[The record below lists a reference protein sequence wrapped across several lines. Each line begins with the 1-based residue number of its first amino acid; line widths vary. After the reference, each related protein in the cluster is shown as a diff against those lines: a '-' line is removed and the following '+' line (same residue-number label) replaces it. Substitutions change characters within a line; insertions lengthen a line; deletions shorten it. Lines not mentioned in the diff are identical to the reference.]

1 MKILDYKLNAIMAKA
16 RAMYGKRL
24 TLQDYSGLCGCRS
37 TAEIVSYLKNRTSYA
52 DAFENT
58 VTAGIDEGYV
68 EFLIKKL
75 SYNRFATLCRYEMSF
90 GEELH
95 NYFIVKEEM
104 SQILSCI
111 KSILLKNTDK
121 YVMNVPAFYTKSFS
135 LNAYDLINIK
145 SIPELIDCLEDTP
158 YQALIRKCYD
168 SSAGYLEYE
177 CELLN
182 YFYEFEYKLIK
193 KSGGKT
199 GGELFEL
206 LSTKADTQFI
216 DKIYR
221 TRKYFSASSNSLIQS
236 LAPIHLTCFTPKQIK
251 ALLNAADENE
261 VLAVLKTTKYK
272 NYAAKIE
279 KADYVEQAID
289 EENYKT
295 YKHLLRF
302 STDPN
307 VTMFC
312 FMFLESIEVS
322 NMIHIIEGVKYKI
335 SPDEIKSLLIGVGD

>member
-1 MKILDYKLNAIMAKA
+1 MKILEYKLNAIMAKA

-24 TLQDYSGLCGCRS
+24 SLQDYSALCSCRS
-37 TAEIVSYLKNRTSYA
+37 ATEIVSYLKGRTAYA

-90 GEELH
+90 GEKLH
-95 NYFIVKEEM
+95 NYFIVKEEIN
-104 SQILSCI
+104 QILSCI

-121 YVMNVPAFYTKSFS
+121 YVMNVPAFYTKSLS
-135 LNAYDLINIK
+135 LDAYDLMNVK
-145 SIPELIDCLEDTP
+145 TIPELIESLEGTP
-158 YQALIRKCYD
+158 YKALISKCYD
-168 SSAGYLEYE
+168 SAAGYVEYE

-182 YFYEFEYKLIK
+182 YFYEFEYKLISEK
-193 KSGGKT
+193 KSKAS
-199 GGELFEL
+199 GELFDL

-216 DKIYR
+216 DKLYR
-221 TRKYFSASSNSLIQS
+221 TKKYFSSSSERIIRS
-236 LAPIHLTCFTPKQIK
+236 LAPIHLTGLTQKQIK
-251 ALLNAADENE
+251 QLLNASDEKE
-261 VLAVLKTTKYK
+261 LLRILKTTKYK
-272 NYAAKIE
+272 NYASKIE
-279 KADYVEQAID
+279 KSDYAEQAIN
-289 EENYKT
+289 EENYKM

-302 STDPN
+302 SDDPN

-312 FMFLESIEVS
+312 FMFLENIETE
-322 NMIHIIEGVKYKI
+322 NMIHIIEGVKYKM

>member
-24 TLQDYSGLCGCRS
+24 TLQDYVGLSGCKSCS
-37 TAEIVSYLKNRTSYA
+37 EIVSYLKGRTSYA

-75 SYNRFATLCRYEMSF
+75 SYMRFATLCRYEMSF

-95 NYFIVKEEM
+95 NYFIVKEEIN
-104 SQILSCI
+104 QILLCI

-121 YVMNVPAFYTKSFS
+121 YVMSVPAFYSKS
-135 LNAYDLINIK
+135 LDVNAYDLMNIK
-145 SIPELIDCLEDTP
+145 TIPELIDSLEGTD
-158 YQALIRKCYD
+158 YQSIIKKCYD
-168 SSAGYLEYE
+168 SGSEYLEYE
-177 CELLN
+177 CELFN

-193 KSGGKT
+193 KSGGKK

-206 LSTKADTQFI
+206 LSTKADTKFI
-216 DKIYR
+216 DNIYR
-221 TRKYFSASSNSLIQS
+221 TKKYFSASSKSLIQS
-236 LAPIHLTCFTPKQIK
+236 LAPIHLTGFTAKQIN
-251 ALLNAADENE
+251 ALLNAADEKE
-261 VLAVLKTTKYK
+261 ILSILKGTKYK
-272 NYAAKIE
+272 NYAEKIE
-279 KADYVEQAID
+279 KTDYVEQAIN
-289 EENYKT
+289 EENYKM

-302 STDPN
+302 STNPN

-322 NMIHIIEGVKYKI
+322 NIIHIIEGVKYKM

>member
-24 TLQDYSGLCGCRS
+24 TAQDYSSLCTCRS
-37 TAEIVSYLKNRTSYA
+37 TAEIVSYLKGRTGYA

-90 GEELH
+90 GERLH
-95 NYFIVKEEM
+95 DYFIVKEEIT
-104 SQILSCI
+104 QLLQCI

-121 YVMNVPAFYTKSFS
+121 YVMSVPAFYTKSFS
-135 LNAYDLINIK
+135 INAYDLMNI
-145 SIPELIDCLEDTP
+145 SSVDELIDCLEGTP
-158 YQALIRKCYD
+158 YQSLIKKCY
-168 SSAGYLEYE
+168 SSGAGYLEYE
-177 CELLN
+177 CELLS

-193 KSGGKT
+193 SGKGKPDK
-199 GGELFEL
+199 ELFEL

-216 DKIYR
+216 DKLYR
-221 TRKYFSASSNSLIQS
+221 AKKYFTSSSES
-236 LAPIHLTCFTPKQIK
+236 VTGRLAPVHLTGLTQKQIK
-251 ALLNAADENE
+251 QLLNAADDKE
-261 VLAVLKTTKYK
+261 VLAILKATKYK
-272 NYAAKIE
+272 SYAVKIE
-279 KADYVEQAID
+279 KADYVEQAIN
-289 EENYKT
+289 EENYKM

-302 STDPN
+302 SSNPN

-312 FMFLESIEVS
+312 YMFLESIEVS
-322 NMIHIIEGVKYKI
+322 NMIHIIEGVKYRI
-335 SPDEIKSLLIGVGD
+335 SPDEIRSLLIGVGD

>member
-24 TLQDYSGLCGCRS
+24 TAQDYTSLCSCRS
-37 TAEIVSYLKNRTSYA
+37 TAEIVSYLRGRTGYA

-95 NYFIVKEEM
+95 NYFIVKEEIT
-104 SQILSCI
+104 QILQCI

-121 YVMNVPAFYTKSFS
+121 YVMSVPSFYTKSFS
-135 LNAYDLINIK
+135 IKAYDLMNIK
-145 SIPELIDCLEDTP
+145 SVPELINCLDGTP
-158 YQALIRKCYD
+158 YRSMIQKCFD
-168 SSAGYLEYE
+168 SKAGYLEYE

-193 KSGGKT
+193 SRKGKPDK
-199 GGELFEL
+199 ELFDL

-216 DKIYR
+216 DKLYR
-221 TRKYFSASSNSLIQS
+221 TKKYFSVSSESVVS
-236 LAPIHLTCFTPKQIK
+236 RLAPVHLTNFTQKQVK
-251 ALLNAADENE
+251 QLLNASNEKE
-261 VLAVLKTTKYK
+261 VLTLLKATKYK
-272 NYAAKIE
+272 GYAAKIE
-279 KADYVEQAID
+279 KTDYVEQAIN
-289 EENYKT
+289 EENYKM
-295 YKHLLRF
+295 YKHQLRF
-302 STDPN
+302 SSDPN
-307 VTMFC
+307 VAMFC
-312 FMFLESIEVS
+312 YMFLESIEVS

-335 SPDEIKSLLIGVGD
+335 SPEEIRSLLIGVGD